1 MAALGLI
8 LAVILSFVFGSLFTS
23 LVREVAVRLRIFEKP
38 NGRTSREIAHLGGI
52 GIIGAVLFT
61 LLPLYL
67 FYLPGGPAERAFTP
81 VLIASG
87 FLVFLLGII
96 DDLRS
101 LHYIYKL
108 ILQVA
113 VSVFV
118 AAVGLGLVMH
128 FGAASVPVF
137 ALPPLF
143 VAIAFWVLVVTT
155 SFNLID
161 GLDGLASGL
170 SLIAAVSFAI
180 AGYLFGEPL
189 VLAVSLVIGG
199 AVLAFLRYNF
209 PPAKILMGD
218 SGSLFL
224 GLLFA
229 LVSLLLLLA
238 SGTGL
243 VFLIAGNVVILAVPL
258 LDTGLAL
265 TRRLLLRRPVFE
277 ADHRH
282 LHHMLL
288 YRYRSTKK
296 VDAIL
301 WTLAALFGAL
311 GVLTM
316 RGSVLALGVAGGLA
330 LLVYVVALHRM
341 VYLRLPDKV
350 EEEILGGC
358 GITATQSVQRQR

>member
-1 MAALGLI
+1 LTKIGLI
-8 LAVILSFVFGSLFTS
+8 LAVVLAFTFGSLFTS
-23 LVREVAVRLRIFEKP
+23 LVRTVAVRLKICEKP
-38 NGRTSREIAHLGGI
+38 NGRTSREIAHIGGI
-52 GIIGAVLFT
+52 GIIGAILFT
-61 LLPLYL
+61 LIPLYL
-67 FYLPGGPAERAFTP
+67 FYLPGGPVERAFTP

-128 FGAASVPVF
+128 FGAARVAVYL
-137 ALPPLF
+137 LPPLF
-143 VAIAFWVLVVTT
+143 LAIAVWMLVVTT

-170 SLIAAVSFAI
+170 ALIAGVSYAV
-180 AGYLFGEPL
+180 AGMFFGEPL
-189 VLAVSLVIGG
+189 VVAVSLVVCG
-199 AVLAFLRYNF
+199 ASVAFLRFNF
-209 PPAKILMGD
+209 PPAKIFMGD

-224 GLLFA
+224 GLLFG
-229 LVSLLLLLA
+229 LVSLLLLLVDA
-238 SGTGL
+238 PDL
-243 VFLIAGNVVILAVPL
+243 FNRIAGNVVILAVPL
-258 LDTGLAL
+258 LDTALAF
-265 TRRLLLRRPVFE
+265 TRRVLLRRPVFE

-301 WTLAALFGAL
+301 WGLAALFGAL

-316 RGSVLALGVAGGLA
+316 RGSLLAFGAAVVAGVV
-330 LLVYVVALHRM
+330 VYVVALHRM
-341 VYLRLPDKV
+341 VCVRLPRAI

-358 GITATQSVQRQR
+358 GITASPSIPRQR